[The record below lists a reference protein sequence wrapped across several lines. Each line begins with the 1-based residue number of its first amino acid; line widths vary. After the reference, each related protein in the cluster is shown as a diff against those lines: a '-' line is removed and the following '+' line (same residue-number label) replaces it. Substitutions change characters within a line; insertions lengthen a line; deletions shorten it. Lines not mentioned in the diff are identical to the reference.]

1 LGHILAWHYDRRVW
15 LFGYS
20 RTEVWFSASVF
31 YWSGTDFR
39 FSGLIPQAPFH
50 TASLCVTRKQTDEDE
65 GHKGKVRTVVDHV
78 VEQRISNLAQGIL
91 TLGTMTGPLLTVLQH
106 VPQAVGYS
114 GGTITDCVLT

>member
-1 LGHILAWHYDRRVW
+1 M
-15 LFGYS
+15 
-20 RTEVWFSASVF
+20 
-31 YWSGTDFR
+31 
-39 FSGLIPQAPFH
+39 
-50 TASLCVTRKQTDEDE
+50 TRKQTDEDG

-106 VPQAVGYS
+106 VPQAVGHS

>member
-1 LGHILAWHYDRRVW
+1 
-15 LFGYS
+15 
-20 RTEVWFSASVF
+20 
-31 YWSGTDFR
+31 
-39 FSGLIPQAPFH
+39 
-50 TASLCVTRKQTDEDE
+50 VTRKQTDEDG